1 MTEKFAGYGRLLDN
15 DDMMLDFFEVPWQVF
30 ATLLKIIVKSLTLLF
45 SDVLQK
51 PAELQQIQT
60 IYWFYKASCHS

>member
-15 DDMMLDFFEVPWQVF
+15 DDMMLDFFEVF
-30 ATLLKIIVKSLTLLF
+30 ATLLKIIVKSFTLHF

-51 PAELQQIQT
+51 LAELQQIQT
-60 IYWFYKASCHS
+60 IY

>member
-60 IYWFYKASCHS
+60 IY

>member
-15 DDMMLDFFEVPWQVF
+15 DDMMLDFFEVF
-30 ATLLKIIVKSLTLLF
+30 ATLLKIIVKSFTLHF

-51 PAELQQIQT
+51 LAELQQIQT
-60 IYWFYKASCHS
+60 TY

>member
-15 DDMMLDFFEVPWQVF
+15 DDMMLDFFEVPLQVF
-30 ATLLKIIVKSLTLLF
+30 ATLLKIIVKSLTLHF

-51 PAELQQIQT
+51 LAEFQ
-60 IYWFYKASCHS
+60 